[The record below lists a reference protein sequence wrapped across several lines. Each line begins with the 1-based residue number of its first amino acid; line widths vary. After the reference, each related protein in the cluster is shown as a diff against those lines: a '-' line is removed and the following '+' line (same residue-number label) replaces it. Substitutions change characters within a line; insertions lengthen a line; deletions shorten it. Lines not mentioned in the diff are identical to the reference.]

1 MMNGT
6 KKENSDIL
14 ALAKFS
20 DRLLQAQHKDEL
32 FDLIIDQIMETINC
46 TQASLMVFD
55 LKCMEMQFMRVRGF
69 RKPDYKTPIIGL
81 SDDVAQ
87 CIFAGG
93 EVLAP
98 FQQDGL
104 KFLIIFDEDERKYFD
119 CELRIPFFILEH
131 TLGVINLG
139 KKATGTEYSSQ
150 EIKLLQ
156 IFINMSTLA
165 LEKQLFFRQQ
175 HRIPL
180 SEKTANENLNIQI
193 KHSRDFEEM
202 IGSSPAMKKIKAI
215 IKRVASKDV
224 TVCITG
230 ESGTGKE
237 LVAKAIHC
245 GSSRQER
252 PLVTLN
258 CAALPENLVES
269 ELFGHEKGAFTGAY
283 KQKIGKF
290 EYANG
295 STLFL
300 DEIGDMSLS
309 TQSKLLRVLQDKT
322 VQRIGG
328 HNCIEAD
335 VRIIVAT
342 HKDLNEL
349 IKTGC
354 FREDLFYRI
363 NVVQIHVPP
372 LRERKEDIPPLA
384 DYFIKKFNTFYKTAI
399 SPLTEDELRKLM
411 RYDFPGN
418 VRELKNIIER
428 AVILAHDGHLSLDF
442 LPQLSNHTQPKLSH
456 PSNITLE
463 NLEKDYIKTVLE
475 QAQYN
480 KTKAARILGIA
491 RKTLR
496 EKMAK
501 YQIQIKSDD

>member
-1 MMNGT
+1 
-6 KKENSDIL
+6 
-14 ALAKFS
+14 
-20 DRLLQAQHKDEL
+20 
-32 FDLIIDQIMETINC
+32 
-46 TQASLMVFD
+46 
-55 LKCMEMQFMRVRGF
+55 
-69 RKPDYKTPIIGL
+69 
-81 SDDVAQ
+81 
-87 CIFAGG
+87 
-93 EVLAP
+93 
-98 FQQDGL
+98 
-104 KFLIIFDEDERKYFD
+104 
-119 CELRIPFFILEH
+119 
-131 TLGVINLG
+131 
-139 KKATGTEYSSQ
+139 
-150 EIKLLQ
+150 
-156 IFINMSTLA
+156 
-165 LEKQLFFRQQ
+165 
-175 HRIPL
+175 
-180 SEKTANENLNIQI
+180 
-193 KHSRDFEEM
+193 
-202 IGSSPAMKKIKAI
+202 
-215 IKRVASKDV
+215 
-224 TVCITG
+224 
-230 ESGTGKE
+230 
-237 LVAKAIHC
+237 
-245 GSSRQER
+245 
-252 PLVTLN
+252 VTLN

-295 STLFL
+295 ATLFL

-372 LRERKEDIPPLA
+372 LRERKEDIPSLA